1 MSPTRT
7 NILTEQLAGLKRV
20 HSELEE
26 AIDETLQPVWQ
37 LNDGLLT
44 WLSLLSKSHDNYAEL
59 ANQFMAVSVWL
70 ERKLFSKRT
79 KSLCSK
85 GVFKEL
91 TLLEKAIE
99 EHAKDYVR
107 SDVASQKVM
116 LSASLSVI
124 ELASGPANVDLVD
137 FGNKVDRLI
146 EQDLTPLHVELIF
159 PERLIPSIAAVVAY
173 VEGKIVADGKNSF
186 QPVAKAE
193 PGEPID
199 PIDAEFSLPDLDEF

>member
-1 MSPTRT
+1 M
-7 NILTEQLAGLKRV
+7 EG
-20 HSELEE
+20 